1 MSVFKYSTTPL
12 AALAVLA
19 ACSGDSNGPG
29 ASGRQIAFQLATSE
43 RTAAPGMAS
52 VVGPETIGVGTD
64 TIVFTSVQLVLREI
78 ELDHVGGT
86 VCDTTASDDCEELE
100 IGPILLDLPLGA
112 GADRQF
118 TVAIDTG
125 SYDKIQFEV
134 HKPESSDDAGFIA
147 LHPEFDGVSIKAT
160 GTWNGTPFT
169 YTSDLDVE
177 QEYSISPPLVVT
189 ETSGANVTLRV
200 DLAGWFLNQAADGLI
215 DPMTANKGGQLEGE
229 VKSNIEA
236 SLNAFE
242 DDDHDGADDSTD
254 DD

>member
-1 MSVFKYSTTPL
+1 MSVLRSTTISVATL
-12 AALAVLA
+12 AMLA
-19 ACSGDSNGPG
+19 ACSDSSGPAG
-29 ASGRQIAFQLATSE
+29 TGRQVAFSVATSE
-43 RTAAPGMAS
+43 NTALPGRAS
-52 VVGPETIGVGTD
+52 AMGPETVGAGND

-78 ELDHVGGT
+78 ELNHVGGSA
-86 VCDTTASDDCEELE
+86 CDSTLSDDCEELE
-100 IGPILLDLPLGA
+100 IGPLLLDLPLGA

-118 TVAIDTG
+118 TVQIDTG
-125 SYDKIQFEV
+125 SYDKIEFEV
-134 HKPESSDDAGFIA
+134 HKPESSDDAAFIA

-177 QEYSISPPLVVT
+177 QEYTISPPLVVT

-200 DLAGWFLNQAADGLI
+200 DLRSWFLNQAGDGLI

-236 SLNAFE
+236 SINAFE
-242 DDDHDGADDSTD
+242 DDDHDGEDDSTD
-254 DD
+254 DG

>member
-1 MSVFKYSTTPL
+1 MSVLKSGTTSL
-12 AALAVLA
+12 AALALLA
-19 ACSGDSNGPG
+19 ACSGDSSGPG
-29 ASGRQIAFQLATSE
+29 SSGRQVAFHLATRE
-43 RTAAPGMAS
+43 NTAAPGLARLT
-52 VVGPETIGVGTD
+52 GPETIGVGND
-64 TIVFTSVQLVLREI
+64 TIVFTGVQLVLREI
-78 ELDHVGGT
+78 ELNQVGGSA
-86 VCDTTASDDCEELE
+86 CDTTLTDDCEELK

-118 TVAIDTG
+118 TVPVDTG
-125 SYDKIQFEV
+125 SYDEIEFEI

-147 LHPEFDGVSIKAT
+147 LHPAFDGVSIRAT

-177 QEYSISPPLVVT
+177 QEYTIAPPLVVT

-200 DLAGWFLNQAADGLI
+200 DLAGWFLNQAGDGLL
-215 DPMTANKGGQLEGE
+215 DPATANKGGQNEGE

-236 SLNAFE
+236 SINAFE
-242 DDDHDGADDSTD
+242 DDDHDGEDDSSD

>member
-1 MSVFKYSTTPL
+1 MSMFKYSTTSL
-12 AALAVLA
+12 ATLAVLA
-19 ACSGDSNGPG
+19 ACSGDSNGPAG
-29 ASGRQIAFQLATSE
+29 SGRQVAFQLATSE
-43 RTAAPGMAS
+43 RTTAPGMAS
-52 VVGPETIGVGTD
+52 VVGPETIGKGND

-78 ELDHVGGT
+78 ELNHVGGT
-86 VCDTTASDDCEELE
+86 ACDTTLSDDCEELE

-118 TVAIDTG
+118 SVQIDTG
-125 SYDKIQFEV
+125 SYDKIEFEV

-147 LHPEFDGVSIKAT
+147 LHPEFNGVSIKAT

-169 YTSDLDVE
+169 YTSDLNVE
-177 QEYSISPPLVVT
+177 QEYNISPPLVVT
-189 ETSGANVTLRV
+189 ETTGANVTLRV
-200 DLAGWFLNQAADGLI
+200 DLGGWFLNQAADGLI